1 MSDFFKNESTDGS
14 KNNKESPFIQ
24 VFQISFLF
32 FVLKGWG
39 GKEKGLQGTV
49 TLYMSQT
56 ELYFYYSHL
65 IYLKQPLSQ
74 VTTKVV
80 GSFPLLSLHSMSYS
94 KSLIPLVVLNLQT
107 SEILHKSQKSA
118 NTEL

>member
-14 KNNKESPFIQ
+14 KNSKESPFIQ

-56 ELYFYYSHL
+56 ELSIF
-65 IYLKQPLSQ
+65 
-74 VTTKVV
+74 TT
-80 GSFPLLSLHSMSYS
+80 H
-94 KSLIPLVVLNLQT
+94 I
-107 SEILHKSQKSA
+107 
-118 NTEL
+118 